1 MSAAEQQHRSRR
13 LAWLACPEC
22 GEEMLF
28 DLGPDFARPYICAN
42 CGRSWSAREVT
53 FAAVLGRDG
62 LAAARQGAES

>member
-1 MSAAEQQHRSRR
+1 MSAEQQHRSRR

-42 CGRSWSAREVT
+42 CRRTWTARE
-53 FAAVLGRDG
+53 LGETIVA
-62 LAAARQGAES
+62 LADKHEGKE